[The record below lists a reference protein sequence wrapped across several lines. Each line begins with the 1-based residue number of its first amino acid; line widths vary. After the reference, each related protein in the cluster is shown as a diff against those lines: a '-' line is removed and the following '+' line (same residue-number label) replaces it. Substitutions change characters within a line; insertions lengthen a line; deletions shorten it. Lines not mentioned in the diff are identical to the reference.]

1 MNTTLLFVG
10 KTTDAHIEA
19 LCQDYL
25 KRLTHYLPV
34 KVQVIPEP
42 RNTKAL
48 TPEQQK
54 QAEGEMILRAVSPS
68 TDLILL
74 DEHGTEYRSVEFA
87 QVMQKK
93 MSAGRDILLVIGG
106 PYGFSQAVY
115 DRANGKISLS
125 QMTFSHQ
132 MVRLFLIEQIYR
144 AMTILRGEPYH
155 HEQKVSIYLLR
166 AERESYI
173 KQQLKRTAK
182 RSFELWAMGDGLGLV

>member
-1 MNTTLLFVG
+1 MRQEAIRREIAAKPHNTCLYILRSTLYTLHYKLRKTMTTTLLFVG
-10 KTTDAHIEA
+10 KTTDPHIEA
-19 LCQDYL
+19 LCQEYL

-34 KVQVIPEP
+34 KVQVIPEL

-54 QAEGEMILRAVSPS
+54 QAEGEMILRAVTPA
-68 TDLILL
+68 TELILL
-74 DEHGTEYRSVEFA
+74 DEHGKEYRSMEFA

-93 MSAGRDILLVIGG
+93 MSAGRDVVFAIGG

-115 DRANGKISLS
+115 ERANGKISLS

-155 HEQKVSIYLLR
+155 HE
-166 AERESYI
+166 
-173 KQQLKRTAK
+173 
-182 RSFELWAMGDGLGLV
+182 